1 MKRFVLII
9 VLAVV
14 QSLSAQEV
22 LDRVVAVVDNEVITK
37 SELDFQ
43 VSLLAAQQ
51 RLDAGNPEI
60 KKQVLNSMI
69 EEKLLYAQA
78 KLDSVNITDEEV
90 NRHVDYRID
99 LIIQQYG
106 SKEKVEQ
113 LYGMSVEKI
122 KRELREDARKYLMA
136 EALKRNKFGNVDAT
150 RHEVESFFESY
161 RDSLGLIPEK
171 YKIAHIFVNPKA
183 SEKVK
188 QSARTF
194 AKALLDSVKAGKDFA
209 ELAKKYSEDP
219 GSAKDGGD
227 LGFTKRGRLVP
238 EFESTAF
245 ALREKEISD
254 VVESQF
260 GFHIIQLLERKGES
274 IHTRHILVKIKNDED
289 ADLKAIEFLND
300 IRDSIR
306 KGNGKFEEYARKH
319 SDDKQTNKFGGVL
332 GTFDVGQLD
341 KNLIDVVGKLKEGE
355 ISFPKRV
362 DLGGGVYGYH
372 IVYLM
377 NKTPEHRPDI
387 EKDYNE
393 IKQLAEYNKQQK
405 LYLDWMKEIKENI
418 FWEVRI

>member
-1 MKRFVLII
+1 MKKVLLL
-9 VLAVV
+9 VLLTAFSAVF
-14 QSLSAQEV
+14 AQEV
-22 LDRVVAVVDNEVITK
+22 LDRVVAVVDNEIITR

-51 RLDAGNPEI
+51 RLDANNPDI
-60 KKQVLNSMI
+60 RKQVLNSMI

-78 KLDSVNITDEEV
+78 KLDSVNVTDDEV

-99 LIIQQYG
+99 LITQQYG

-136 EALKRNKFGNVDAT
+136 EALKRTKFGNVDAT
-150 RHEVESFFESY
+150 RHEVENFFDSY
-161 RDSLGLIPEK
+161 KDSLGLIPEK

-188 QSARTF
+188 QTARNF
-194 AKALLDSVKAGKDFA
+194 AKALLDSIKAGKDFG

-219 GSAKDGGD
+219 GSGATGGD

-245 ALREKEISD
+245 ALKENEISD

-260 GFHIIQLLERKGES
+260 GFHIIQLLARQGES
-274 IHTRHILVKIKNDED
+274 IHTRHILIKIKNDED

-300 IRDSIR
+300 IRDSIK
-306 KGNGKFEEYARKH
+306 KGNGTFEQYAKKH
-319 SDDKQTNKFGGVL
+319 SDDKQTKSFGGVL

-341 KNLIDVVGKLKEGE
+341 KNLIDVVGKLREGE

-377 NKTPEHRPDI
+377 DKNPEHKPDI
-387 EKDYNE
+387 AKDYNE

-405 LYLDWMKEIKENI
+405 LYVDWMKEIKENI
-418 FWEVRI
+418 FWEIRI

>member
-1 MKRFVLII
+1 MKKFLLILFLFAASG
-9 VLAVV
+9 VF
-14 QSLSAQEV
+14 AQEV
-22 LDRVVAVVDNEVITK
+22 LDRVVAVVDNEIITK

-51 RLDAGNPEI
+51 RLDVNNPAI
-60 KKQVLNSMI
+60 RTQVLNSMI

-78 KLDSVNITDEEV
+78 KLDSVNVTDEEV

-99 LIIQQYG
+99 LITQQYG
-106 SKEKVEQ
+106 SKERVEE

-122 KRELREDARKYLMA
+122 KRELRDDARKYLMA
-136 EALKRNKFGNVDAT
+136 EALKRSKFGNVDAT
-150 RHEVESFFESY
+150 RHEVESFFDSY
-161 RDSLGLIPEK
+161 KDSLGLIPEK
-171 YKIAHIFVNPKA
+171 FKIAHIFVNPKA
-183 SEKVK
+183 SDKVK
-188 QSARTF
+188 QTARNF
-194 AKALLDSVKAGKDFA
+194 AKNLLDSIKAGKDFR
-209 ELAKKYSEDP
+209 ELAKKYSEDQ
-219 GSAKDGGD
+219 GSGADGGD

-238 EFESTAF
+238 EFESVAF
-245 ALREKEISD
+245 ALRENEVSD

-274 IHTRHILVKIKNDED
+274 IHSRHILIKIKNDED

-300 IRDSIR
+300 IRDSIKR
-306 KGNGKFEEYARKH
+306 GSGTFEQYARKY

-332 GTFDVGQLD
+332 GIFDVGQLD

-377 NKTPEHRPDI
+377 NKTPEHKPDI
-387 EKDYNE
+387 ASDYNE

-405 LYLDWMKEIKENI
+405 LYLQWMKEIKENI
-418 FWEVRI
+418 FWEIRI